1 MVLSLPHQRLRA
13 GSERSR
19 ALVRLPSP
27 HSRSPGPPRCTYH
40 VSSTSSTGLI
50 GGPLKNLS
58 DPVSSN
64 YRKIALRPLWA
75 AMAGSPAPS
84 TAGPRLSSE
93 RSRHPRAASCCLP
106 TGRGVRRCH
115 ASPRRHRRA
124 RSSNMVGALVD
135 GLEVD
140 GGARRDDGPS
150 RSLQIGSVSQPRWPA
165 TRLHLGALEL
175 DLRSTLTIFGP
186 RAPSAA
192 GAR

>member
-1 MVLSLPHQRLRA
+1 MPAPHCGWA
-13 GSERSR
+13 GLTFQIRRICSGKEGGGAWGRVSTRS
-19 ALVRLPSP
+19 V
-27 HSRSPGPPRCTYH
+27 GFC
-40 VSSTSSTGLI
+40 SSTGLV

-75 AMAGSPAPS
+75 AMAGSPAPP
-84 TAGPRLSSE
+84 TAAPRWRSE
-93 RSRHPRAASCCLP
+93 RSRWPRAASCCLP
-106 TGRGVRRCH
+106 AGRGVRRCH
-115 ASPRRHRRA
+115 ASSRRHRCGRC
-124 RSSNMVGALVD
+124 SNLAQALVG

-140 GGARRDDGPS
+140 GGARRDNGAS
-150 RSLQIGSVSQPRWPA
+150 RARRIGYRARPRWLT

-175 DLRSTLTIFGP
+175 DLRCTLTIFGE

>member
-1 MVLSLPHQRLRA
+1 MFCLFSVLFIFILWSRLIQGGARA
-13 GSERSR
+13 WRMYCPAG
-19 ALVRLPSP
+19 
-27 HSRSPGPPRCTYH
+27 
-40 VSSTSSTGLI
+40 SSTGLI

-75 AMAGSPAPS
+75 AMAGSPAPP
-84 TAGPRLSSE
+84 TAGPRWSSG
-93 RSRHPRAASCCLP
+93 RSRWPRAASCCLP
-106 TGRGVRRCH
+106 AGRGVRRCL
-115 ASPRRHRRA
+115 ASPRRHRRG
-124 RSSNMVGALVD
+124 RSSNLAQALVG

-140 GGARRDDGPS
+140 GGARRGNGPS
-150 RSLQIGSVSQPRWPA
+150 MCLQIGSVCQPRWLT

-175 DLRSTLTIFGP
+175 DLRCTLTIIGA